1 MTISVLQRPTAVAV
15 ERPVR
20 AIRRWDTVAVAMFTT
35 ALCAAGSARPS
46 LWFDEAA
53 TISAGT
59 RSIAGLGRMVHNI
72 DGVHGLYYLLMH
84 GWFVAFPATEFAARF
99 SSAVAAGIAAAG
111 VVVLGKLISSRTV
124 AVTAGITF
132 ALLGRVTWAGMETR
146 SYALT
151 MAAAVWLT
159 VFCVRAARRGRPWWW
174 LTYGV
179 LLVAAVVLNVFLVLI
194 VPAHAVAVLAYARRP
209 RALAYWAAAT
219 TVAVAASVPF
229 LLFTQT
235 QLFQVR
241 WIFALGPQTATGI
254 LHEQYF
260 DQSVAAAVVAGII
273 IVAAMVCG
281 PLFGAG
287 RPRRLIALTLTWM
300 AAPTV
305 VLLVYSAVRH
315 PIYYPRYLSFT
326 VPAFALLLG
335 MCVVTVGRSRT
346 GIAVLLI
353 ALAIAGVPTY
363 LFQRGPYAKAYMDYS
378 AVADVIDRNAAA
390 GDCLVLDNST
400 TWAPG
405 PIRPLTAARPA
416 VYQKLR
422 DYGRGLTAVER
433 NRLWDGHI
441 AIWAWADKMPAC
453 RALWTVTER
462 DPSLPDHQRGPAL
475 PPGPRLGRAMAY
487 QVPSRFGFQVVERWQ
502 FSFAQVTKS
511 TRPDTAQ

>member
-59 RSIAGLGRMVHNI
+59 RSIAGLWRMVHNI

-260 DQSVAAAVVAGII
+260 DQWPQRWWPASSSSRPW
-273 IVAAMVCG
+273 C
-281 PLFGAG
+281 AG
-287 RPRRLIALTLTWM
+287 R
-300 AAPTV
+300 
-305 VLLVYSAVRH
+305 YSG
-315 PIYYPRYLSFT
+315 P
-326 VPAFALLLG
+326 
-335 MCVVTVGRSRT
+335 VG
-346 GIAVLLI
+346 
-353 ALAIAGVPTY
+353 LAGSSP
-363 LFQRGPYAKAYMDYS
+363 
-378 AVADVIDRNAAA
+378 
-390 GDCLVLDNST
+390 
-400 TWAPG
+400 
-405 PIRPLTAARPA
+405 
-416 VYQKLR
+416 
-422 DYGRGLTAVER
+422 
-433 NRLWDGHI
+433 
-441 AIWAWADKMPAC
+441 
-453 RALWTVTER
+453 
-462 DPSLPDHQRGPAL
+462 
-475 PPGPRLGRAMAY
+475 
-487 QVPSRFGFQVVERWQ
+487 
-502 FSFAQVTKS
+502 
-511 TRPDTAQ
+511 